1 MLTRRDLLSVGCA
14 LGASTLLRG
23 AALAQI
29 ASGVGPS
36 GPPKDPISYVNPEL
50 RKGLQEILSKVPMS
64 DLDAATLPMQR
75 ETSAHWQMPLL
86 PEPAV
91 QEKMIDGPAGSPKV
105 RVYVAGA
112 SPGASKPA
120 VLHIHGG
127 GYVTGSAEKRPLQDL
142 VIAHDCVAVSVD
154 YRLAPETHFPGSLDD
169 NYAAL
174 HWLFSNAKDLG
185 VDTKRIAIKG
195 ESAGG
200 GHAAALA
207 IAARNRGEI
216 PICLQVLIYP
226 MLDDRTGS
234 THHVPPYIGH
244 YIWTESKN
252 RFGWS
257 SLLGVPA
264 GSGKVPKG
272 SVPARVEDLKGLPAT
287 FIGVGSIDLF
297 APEDLEYAQ
306 RLLLAGVPTELS
318 LVPGAF
324 HGFDIIVPDAA
335 ISRQFN
341 SAWNDALKRAFANS

>member
-1 MLTRRDLLSVGCA
+1 
-14 LGASTLLRG
+14 
-23 AALAQI
+23 
-29 ASGVGPS
+29 
-36 GPPKDPISYVNPEL
+36 
-50 RKGLQEILSKVPMS
+50 MS
-64 DLDAATLPMQR
+64 ELDAKTLPMQR
-75 ETSAHWQMPLL
+75 ETSGHWQLPPLAQ
-86 PEPAV
+86 PAI
-91 QEKMIDGPAGSPKV
+91 EERMIDGPAGAPKV
-105 RVYVAGA
+105 RVYVAGV

-207 IAARNRGEI
+207 IAARNRGVI

-264 GSGKVPKG
+264 GSGKVPEG
-272 SVPARVEDLKGLPAT
+272 SVPARVADLKGLPAT

-318 LVPGAF
+318 LVPGGF
-324 HGFDIIVPDAA
+324 HGFDIIVPEAA

-341 SAWNDALKRAFANS
+341 SAWNEALKRAFAGS

>member
-1 MLTRRDLLSVGCA
+1 MLTRRDLLSIGSTM
-14 LGASTLLRG
+14 GAATLLRG
-23 AALAQI
+23 AGLAQI
-29 ASGVGPS
+29 APGAGPL
-36 GPPKDPISYVNPEL
+36 KDPISYVNPEL
-50 RKGLQEILSKVPMS
+50 REPLQGLLTKFPMP
-64 DLDAATLPMQR
+64 DLNAATLPMQR
-75 ETSAHWQMPLL
+75 QVETQWSFPLL
-86 PEPAV
+86 SEPAV
-91 QEKMIDGPAGSPKV
+91 QEKMIEGPAGSPKI
-105 RVYVAGA
+105 RVYVAGT

-127 GYVTGSAEKRPLQDL
+127 GYVTGTAAAEKRPLQDL
-142 VIAHDCVAVSVD
+142 VIAHDCVGVSVD
-154 YRLAPETHFPGSLDD
+154 YRLAPETHFPGSLED

-174 HWLFSNAKDLG
+174 HWLFSNAKELG

-207 IAARNRGEI
+207 IAARDRGEI

-234 THHVPPYIGH
+234 TRHLPPYIGH

-264 GSGKVPKG
+264 GSNKVPEG
-272 SVPARVEDLKGLPAT
+272 SVPARVADLKGLPAT

-297 APEDLEYAQ
+297 APEDLEYAR
-306 RLLLAGVPTELS
+306 RLVLAGVPTELS
-318 LVPGAF
+318 LVSGAF

-335 ISRQFN
+335 ISRQFHI
-341 SAWNDALKRAFANS
+341 AWNDALKRAFTNS

>member
-1 MLTRRDLLSVGCA
+1 MLTRRDLLSIGCA
-14 LGASTLLRG
+14 MGATNLLR
-23 AALAQI
+23 AASLAQI
-29 ASGVGPS
+29 ASSAGPS
-36 GPPKDPISYVNPEL
+36 VPLKDPISYVNPEL
-50 RKGLQEILSKVPMS
+50 REPLQHILGTAPMS
-64 DLDAATLPMQR
+64 ELNATTLPKQR
-75 ETSAHWQMPLL
+75 EASAHWEMPLL

-91 QEKMIDGPAGSPKV
+91 QEKMIDGAAGSPKV

-127 GYVTGSAEKRPLQDL
+127 GYVMGFAEKRSLQDL
-142 VIAHDCVAVSVD
+142 VIAHDCVALSVD
-154 YRLAPETHFPGSLDD
+154 YRLAPETHFPGSFDD

-234 THHVPPYIGH
+234 SRHVPPYIGH
-244 YIWTESKN
+244 YIWTEADN

-264 GSGKVPKG
+264 GSNKVPEG
-272 SVPARVEDLKGLPAT
+272 SVPARVGDLKGLPAT

-297 APEDLEYAQ
+297 APEDLEFAQ

-318 LVPGAF
+318 LVPGGF
-324 HGFDIIVPDAA
+324 HGFDILVLDAA

-341 SAWNDALKRAFANS
+341 SAWNEALKRAFARA